1 MFPPLI
7 TSPVLNSD
15 VVRTPGSAC
24 IVLKR
29 SGSASAGADLN
40 ILGDKLTVLGWILFF
55 LLIFSAV
62 TSTSLKETTS
72 SMRTKSN
79 FTDCPSDMSIFCLR
93 ILYPT

>member
-1 MFPPLI
+1 M
-7 TSPVLNSD
+7 TNPVLNSD

-40 ILGDKLTVLGWILFF
+40 IRGDRLTVLGWILFF

-72 SMRTKSN
+72 SVRTKSS
-79 FTDCPSDMSIFCLR
+79 FTDCPSDISIFCLK
-93 ILYPT
+93 IL